1 VVGKSIKN
9 VTDSSKK
16 EPLNAPSVT
25 ARSLAVLAA
34 FENSPGAL
42 SVARIAQRARLPLST
57 TYRLVHELEHWGALD
72 KSADGKFHV
81 GMRIWE
87 LGQLAGRRLR
97 DRRARPFLQ
106 DLFDLTH
113 ENVHMAVR
121 QGTQVLYVD
130 KIYGSRKVPVVS
142 RVGGRLPLHATAVGR
157 VLLSAEPQWFIDAFL
172 DKELEAPTVKTIID
186 REELVAEIKD
196 VARKGYSIA
205 VEQMRMGACS
215 VAVPLVLEGETVA
228 AIGLV
233 LESHRSGEIARLL
246 PMLQGTA
253 DRIKNS

>member
-1 VVGKSIKN
+1 MIDPIKK
-9 VTDSSKK
+9 TTSTKK
-16 EPLNAPSVT
+16 EPLAAPSVT

-42 SVARIAQRARLPLST
+42 SVARIAQRAHLPLST
-57 TYRLVHELEHWGALD
+57 TYRLVHELEQWGALD
-72 KSADGKFHV
+72 KSADGKFYV

-130 KIYGSRKVPVVS
+130 KIYGTRKVPVVS
-142 RVGGRLPLHATAVGR
+142 RVGGRLPLHTTAVGR
-157 VLLSAEPQWFIDAFL
+157 VLLASEPQWFIDAYL
-172 DKELEAPTVKTIID
+172 DKELEAPTVKTTID
-186 REELVAEIKD
+186 RDELAAEIKE
-196 VARKGYSIA
+196 VARKGFSIA
-205 VEQMRMGACS
+205 IEQMRMGACS
-215 VAVPLVLEGETVA
+215 VAVPLILEGETVA

-233 LESHRSGEIARLL
+233 LESQRSSEIARLL
-246 PMLQGTA
+246 PLLQGTA
-253 DRIKNS
+253 ERIKNS

>member
-1 VVGKSIKN
+1 MIDPIKKSTA
-9 VTDSSKK
+9 VAKK
-16 EPLNAPSVT
+16 EPPAAPSVT

-42 SVARIAQRARLPLST
+42 SVARIAQRAHLPLST
-57 TYRLVHELEHWGALD
+57 TYRLVHELEQWGALD

-130 KIYGSRKVPVVS
+130 KIYGSRKVPIVS
-142 RVGGRLPLHATAVGR
+142 RVGGRLPLHTTAVGR
-157 VLLSAEPQWFIDAFL
+157 VLLASEPQWFIDAYL
-172 DKELEAPTVKTIID
+172 DKELEAPTVKTTID
-186 REELVAEIKD
+186 REELAAEIKE
-196 VARKGYSIA
+196 VARKGFSIA
-205 VEQMRMGACS
+205 IEQMRMGACS
-215 VAVPLVLEGETVA
+215 VAVPLVLDGETVG

-233 LESHRSGEIARLL
+233 LESQRSNEIARLL

-253 DRIKNS
+253 ERIKNS